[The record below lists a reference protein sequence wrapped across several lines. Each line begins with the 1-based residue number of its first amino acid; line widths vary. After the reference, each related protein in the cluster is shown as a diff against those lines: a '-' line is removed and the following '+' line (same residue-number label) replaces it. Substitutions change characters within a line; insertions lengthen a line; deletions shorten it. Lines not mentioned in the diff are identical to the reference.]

1 MVALLIGA
9 FVSFDLDTKYISN
22 FGIKHLPEEHQS
34 MVGVWRSH
42 DSVIKINR
50 AGKWLS
56 RVQAGS
62 VRKTTN
68 ATIQSIGP
76 NKIRVGFSAFGNEF
90 NYREFPEQMDNG
102 KWTWEINGEIY
113 EKTGDRLPASE
124 RDEIT
129 GADKRREKRQRNR
142 INSRRRNH

>member
-1 MVALLIGA
+1 MVFLLIGA

-22 FGIKHLPEEHQS
+22 FGIKQLPKEHES
-34 MVGVWRSH
+34 LVGVWRSH
-42 DSVIKINR
+42 DSVIEINSF
-50 AGKWLS
+50 GKWLS

-68 ATIQSIGP
+68 ATIQSIAP

-90 NYREFPEQMDNG
+90 NFRNFPEQQDNG
-102 KWTWEINGEIY
+102 KWTWEVNGEIY

-129 GADKRREKRQRNR
+129 GAKKRREKRMRKRQ
-142 INSRRRNH
+142 SSRRNH